1 VGRVR
6 IDLHTHSRVS
16 DGTDAPAELVR
27 AAKAQGLDVV
37 ALTDHDTAAG
47 WPEAVAAARE
57 VGLELV
63 RGMEISTVHE
73 RHGVHLLAY
82 LPDPAYPPLAAE
94 LERIVGGR
102 ADRLPRMVEKLNGL
116 GIAIT
121 VDDVVAVSGDAA
133 ASGRPHVADALI
145 RLGVVADRTEAFDR
159 LLGWGRPAYLGR
171 YAAPLVDTV
180 RIVAAAGGVTVIAHP
195 WGRSGVQRPDADDLR
210 TLIAAGLSGIEV
222 DHQDH
227 SPQVR
232 AELRALARELD
243 LVVTGSSDYH
253 GSGKVGHPLGVNTTD
268 PEEYA
273 RLLDRA
279 AAAASAA
286 RAQGRVV
293 PEVVRP

>member
-1 VGRVR
+1 VR

-16 DGTDAPAELVR
+16 DGTDTPGELVR
-27 AAKAQGLDVV
+27 AAKAAGLDVV

-47 WPEAVAAARE
+47 WPEAVAVAEE
-57 VGLELV
+57 VGVELV
-63 RGMEISTVHE
+63 RGMEVSTEHDG
-73 RHGVHLLAY
+73 HGVHLLAY
-82 LPDPAYPPLAAE
+82 LPDPAYPPLAEE
-94 LERIVGGR
+94 LGR
-102 ADRLPRMVEKLNGL
+102 VLEGRSDRLPQMVAKLNGL

-121 VDDVVAVSGDAA
+121 VDDVIAVSGDAA
-133 ASGRPHVADALI
+133 ASGRPHVADALV
-145 RLGVVADRTEAFDR
+145 RMGVVADRAEAFDR

-171 YAAPLVDTV
+171 YAAPLVATIRTV
-180 RIVAAAGGVTVIAHP
+180 TAAGGVTVVAHP
-195 WGRSGVQRPDADDLR
+195 WGRSGRQHPDADDLV
-210 TLIAAGLSGIEV
+210 TLIDAGLAGIEV

-227 SPQVR
+227 SPETR
-232 AELRALARELD
+232 SRLRALAAELG
-243 LVVTGSSDYH
+243 LIATGSSDYH

-279 AAAASAA
+279 AAASSAA